1 MKTWKI
7 TDTSF
12 KCWAKSWK
20 NHCSKVCFYYC
31 CRLEAK
37 SLTKVKLSHRYFWMI
52 FPKFMVFIETI
63 FGVLRTSRPI
73 FQNSL
78 EWLLLEKSVQL
89 YIESRGNVY
98 RFLQITGC
106 CYDPEI
112 CVISLKT
119 ILKQSFLLGIRLY
132 FALIYPF
139 WKGILA

>member
-37 SLTKVKLSHRYFWMI
+37 SLTKIKLSHRYFWMI

-63 FGVLRTSRPI
+63 FGVLRTSRT
-73 FQNSL
+73 SR
-78 EWLLLEKSVQL
+78 LLEKSVQL